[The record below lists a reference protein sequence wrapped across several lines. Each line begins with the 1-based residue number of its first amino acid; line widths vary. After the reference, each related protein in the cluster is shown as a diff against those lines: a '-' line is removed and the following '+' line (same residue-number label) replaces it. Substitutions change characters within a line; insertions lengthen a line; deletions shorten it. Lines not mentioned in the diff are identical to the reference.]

1 MIDDIEIER
10 CANFLL
16 KEYGRAEGRFRATQ
30 RAEACLANGEHDGQR
45 KWLRVVAHL
54 DHQKEINRQESGR
67 LSPAE
72 G

>member
-30 RAEACLANGEHDGQR
+30 RAEACLANGERDGQH

-54 DHQKEINRQESGR
+54 DRQKDPGQRDSSR
-67 LSPAE
+67 LSPA
-72 G
+72 GG